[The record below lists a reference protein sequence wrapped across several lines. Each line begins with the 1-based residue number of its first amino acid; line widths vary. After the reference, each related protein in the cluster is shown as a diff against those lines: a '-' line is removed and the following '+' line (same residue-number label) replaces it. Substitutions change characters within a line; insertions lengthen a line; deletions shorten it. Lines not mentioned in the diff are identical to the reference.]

1 MPRLSM
7 AFVLVGCLLTA
18 ACGGNSGGGAPTS
31 PTTGDIKVDISMTV
45 VPGQRV
51 TVDGTTL
58 TVQFIGVASD
68 SRCPADALCVTQGD
82 AVAVFEA
89 SVAASAG
96 ARLELG
102 TSNSRRTAEVG
113 TYSVELRGLDPYPFA
128 SLPPIQPS
136 DYRAT
141 LRVVS
146 R

>member
-1 MPRLSM
+1 MSRLPI
-7 AFVLVGCLLTA
+7 AFVLVGCLLTV
-18 ACGGNSGGGAPTS
+18 ACGGNTGAGAPTS
-31 PTTGDIKVDISMTV
+31 PTTATIQVDISMTV

-51 TVDGTTL
+51 TIDGTSL
-58 TVQFIGVASD
+58 TVQFIGVSSD

-89 SVAASAG
+89 SVAAGAG

-113 TYSVELRGLDPYPFA
+113 TYGVELRGLDPYPFA